1 MSVHALDKFLNN
13 VFDIYATPGFSSD
26 FTHTKDEYYVTSDE
40 KQWTIEIPLP
50 GISKDNLKI
59 DIEDNMLTVQ
69 ALPTV
74 KSKAVKAVKKSWYVD
89 ESIDATA
96 IVAKLEN
103 GLLTISL
110 PKIKP
115 TKKSVAVTIS

>member
-13 VFDIYATPGFSSD
+13 VFDIYAMPGMSSD
-26 FTHTKDEYYVTSDE
+26 FVYTKDEYYVSVDE
-40 KQWTIEIPLP
+40 KQWTIEMPLP

-59 DIEDNMLTVQ
+59 DVEDNMLTVQ
-69 ALPTV
+69 ATPSV
-74 KSKAVKAVKKSWYVD
+74 KSKATKSVKKSWYVD
-89 ESIDATA
+89 ENVDVTS
-96 IVAKLEN
+96 IVAKLDN
-103 GLLTISL
+103 GLLTVTL

>member
-26 FTHTKDEYYVTSDE
+26 FTYTKDEYYVTSDE

-50 GISKDNLKI
+50 GISKENLKI

-89 ESIDATA
+89 ESLDVSS

>member
-26 FTHTKDEYYVTSDE
+26 FTYTKDEYYVTSDE

>member
-26 FTHTKDEYYVTSDE
+26 FTYTKDEYYVTSDE
-40 KQWTIEIPLP
+40 KQSTIEIPLP